1 MERLIVV
8 HHEFFEEELI
18 RELYSIDN
26 GFFDPLF
33 GSIELP
39 KPGKKNV
46 GQEAAQRKD
55 KENAAGEQEA
65 KTLVLSSCGSGI
77 PVYRRLQ
84 KENVPFIAGV
94 LYKNDMDYRLARLL
108 ADRVITEEPFEE
120 LSGRAIEEA
129 LEAVEACDRVIDAGV
144 VIGTANRGMEK
155 ILAAARAA
163 GKLETIS

>member
-1 MERLIVV
+1 
-8 HHEFFEEELI
+8 
-18 RELYSIDN
+18 
-26 GFFDPLF
+26 
-33 GSIELP
+33 
-39 KPGKKNV
+39 
-46 GQEAAQRKD
+46 
-55 KENAAGEQEA
+55 
-65 KTLVLSSCGSGI
+65 
-77 PVYRRLQ
+77 
-84 KENVPFIAGV
+84 
-94 LYKNDMDYRLARLL
+94 MDYRLARLL